1 MSPSK
6 RQLAASVLACPH
18 IVDREAIAGFLV
30 DAATQ
35 VGINPFPKTSI
46 GAQLQTWIGQ
56 SFEFRSTRTEV
67 IGLSCL
73 LNTLRGLPGDQ
84 SLAQEILQSGPYRA
98 YVYHCGDGCRI
109 IGSVL
114 HAKPGIPLP
123 VMRMRSPR
131 RRRKHA
137 SSAQLDL
144 FIMSIPSEG
153 RVSAHECHASL

>member
-1 MSPSK
+1 VSPSK
-6 RQLAASVLACPH
+6 RQLAASVLVCPH
-18 IVDREAIAGFLV
+18 IADREAIAGFLA

-67 IGLSCL
+67 LGLSCL

-84 SLAQEILQSGPYRA
+84 SLAQEILQAGPYRA
-98 YVYHCGDGCRI
+98 YVYHHGDGCQI

-114 HAKPGIPLP
+114 HAKPGIALP

-131 RRRKHA
+131 RRQRGT
-137 SSAQLDL
+137 SAGQLDL
-144 FIMSIPSEG
+144 FVMSMPLEG
-153 RVSAHECHASL
+153 CVSAHERRASL

>member
-6 RQLAASVLACPH
+6 RQLAASILACPH
-18 IVDREAIAGFLV
+18 IADREAIAGFLA

-46 GAQLQTWIGQ
+46 GAQLQIWIGQ

-67 IGLSCL
+67 LGLPCL

-98 YVYHCGDGCRI
+98 YVYHRGDGCQI

-114 HAKPGIPLP
+114 HARPGIALP

-131 RRRKHA
+131 RRQRGTSA
-137 SSAQLDL
+137 AQLDL
-144 FIMSIPSEG
+144 FVTPMPPEG
-153 RVSAHECHASL
+153 RVQAHEHQASP